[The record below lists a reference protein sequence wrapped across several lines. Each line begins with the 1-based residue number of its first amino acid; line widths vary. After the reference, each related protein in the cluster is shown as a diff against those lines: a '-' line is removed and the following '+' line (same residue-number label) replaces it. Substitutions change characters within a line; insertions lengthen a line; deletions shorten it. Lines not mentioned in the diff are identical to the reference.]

1 MKRAQIFKINLF
13 GFKSCLYHYLNFSK
27 LLNGFAL
34 PFPIYKL
41 GIIALPH
48 RLVMRIKRVNF
59 GNYLSSAGQI
69 LITK

>member
-1 MKRAQIFKINLF
+1 M
-13 GFKSCLYHYLNFSK
+13 NFSK
-27 LLNGFAL
+27 LLNVFAL
-34 PFPIYKL
+34 PFLIYKL

-69 LITK
+69 LITKLIFMKERKKQRPS